1 MIDPTWKRIC
11 GIQCQDEGTIGA
23 VWMAHEKP
31 RDLIHVY
38 DACIFRNEVWAVI
51 AEGLNCRGRNI
62 PIAWNKKQKD
72 IADKLLERG
81 CNMLY
86 DPLEESAATTE
97 VWSREILERMKTG
110 RFKVDKRIKEWLDEY
125 QSYYRDE
132 SEVPTDAF
140 PLMAATRCA
149 VSQLQYAK
157 GKPKTN
163 SRPMA
168 PKLAII

>member
-110 RFKVDKRIKEWLDEY
+110 RFKVDKRIISEKFKGLKHKFRKAGSQKIQRKQTQADE
-125 QSYYRDE
+125 R
-132 SEVPTDAF
+132 T
-140 PLMAATRCA
+140 
-149 VSQLQYAK
+149 
-157 GKPKTN
+157 
-163 SRPMA
+163 
-168 PKLAII
+168 IIKR